1 VEAALRALGIELEVR
16 DNPDAPADRPDI
28 QEARPTPSL
37 EDHPRRDIPDENEIA
52 MLAACEVLVFRALE
66 RAGNRLKNK
75 TQRKIPGVAASE
87 TYMFHKV
94 DTGTLDFVLE
104 DAWSAVDRFATRWGV
119 NSERLTACL
128 DAYTRAILVEQKP
141 HDPQMMR
148 GFVNL
153 LKATA

>member
-1 VEAALRALGIELEVR
+1 
-16 DNPDAPADRPDI
+16 
-28 QEARPTPSL
+28 
-37 EDHPRRDIPDENEIA
+37 
-52 MLAACEVLVFRALE
+52 
-66 RAGNRLKNK
+66 
-75 TQRKIPGVAASE
+75 
-87 TYMFHKV
+87 MFHKV

>member
-1 VEAALRALGIELEVR
+1 
-16 DNPDAPADRPDI
+16 
-28 QEARPTPSL
+28 
-37 EDHPRRDIPDENEIA
+37 
-52 MLAACEVLVFRALE
+52 MLAGCEVLVFRALE

-75 TQRKIPGVAASE
+75 TQRKIPGVGASE

-104 DAWSAVDRFATRWGV
+104 DAWSAVDRFAGRWGV

-141 HDPQMMR
+141 HEPEMMR
-148 GFVNL
+148 GFINL
-153 LKATA
+153 LKVAP